1 MGEIGRIAVLGGG
14 PAGGSAA
21 LALARGGVAVT
32 LYRPE
37 RPGEK
42 PCGGAVPEHLLP
54 RVAGFDTAGLPAV
67 VAPTVRLEDG
77 IGGRLDSVLEGIRIF
92 RRHDLDHALVEAAC
106 VAGARVEARR
116 VEALVPYGT
125 APPEGSRNL
134 ATGHAALAGAA
145 SRGPRQAHGADRAGG
160 ILVTAGGETRAY
172 DWVIGADGARGL
184 SRRTAGLAPRGESV
198 GLGATLCGLTV
209 GRLVLSFP
217 FIADSYAWIFPRPGG
232 ASVGIAYSAEDLGD
246 RAARAALDE
255 MLDRY
260 LPSGWRKLPGPRYRY
275 PIPVWGPWTL
285 PGVRRALRL
294 RLLLVGDAAAVAD
307 PLTRE
312 GIRYGILS
320 GLWAAESLLGGDPW
334 RYPARLAAELGE
346 EMERAEQ
353 ARGLFFGG
361 PVGRWMLPAARLH
374 RGLRRVLSDL
384 LACRQPY
391 CALERRLLR
400 EALRP

>member
-1 MGEIGRIAVLGGG
+1 MGDIGRIAVLGGG

-21 LALARGGVAVT
+21 LALARGGARVT

-54 RVAGFDTAGLPAV
+54 RIAGFDTAGLAAIVSPSL
-67 VAPTVRLEDG
+67 RLEDG
-77 IGGRLDSVLEGIRIF
+77 AGGRLDSALEGIRIYC
-92 RRHDLDHALVEAAC
+92 RHDLDHAIVEAARA
-106 VAGARVEARR
+106 AGARLEACR
-116 VEALVPYGT
+116 VEALEPYGS
-125 APPEGSRNL
+125 PPPQ
-134 ATGHAALAGAA
+134 ALHGLGAGA
-145 SRGPRQAHGADRAGG
+145 GG
-160 ILVTAGGETRAY
+160 VRVTAGGETQAY

-184 SRRTAGLAPRGESV
+184 SRRTAGLSPQGESI
-198 GLGATLCGLTV
+198 GLGATLRGLTA

-217 FIADSYAWIFPRPGG
+217 FLADSYSWIFPRPGG
-232 ASVGIAYSAEDLGD
+232 ASVGIAYSPNDLGD
-246 RAARAALDE
+246 RAARAVLDE

-260 LPSGWRKLPGPRYRY
+260 LPAGWRQLPGPRYRY

-285 PGVRRALRL
+285 PGVRRALRR
-294 RLLLVGDAAAVAD
+294 RLLLVGDAAALAD

-320 GLWAAESLLGGDPW
+320 GLWAAESLLAGDPW

-346 EMERAEQ
+346 EMEKADR
-353 ARGLFFGG
+353 ARGLFFSG

-374 RGLRRVLSDL
+374 RGVRRVLADL
-384 LACRQPY
+384 LACRQSY
-391 CALERRLLR
+391 STLESRLLR